1 MAELGV
7 LLSFSRPR
15 ISNNNAYTESWFCII
30 KYHQSYPLRRS
41 RNLLSVKVWVDG
53 FFDWYNSAHLH
64 SGIKL
69 VTPIQRHYGQA
80 DQICCIRQQTYETAR
95 KKHPQRWNFKP
106 RDWSQLQVVSINH
119 PRT

>member
-7 LLSFSRPR
+7 LLLFSRPR

-53 FFDWYNSAHLH
+53 FFDW
-64 SGIKL
+64 
-69 VTPIQRHYGQA
+69 
-80 DQICCIRQQTYETAR
+80 
-95 KKHPQRWNFKP
+95 
-106 RDWSQLQVVSINH
+106 
-119 PRT
+119 